1 MRQVSRLFPR
11 FLQNAFP
18 TAKWNEYRTSAVEEL
33 LDESFSQPFLS
44 RLGKSGN
51 NRGQR
56 RVISTEG
63 LYMEPGAGARL
74 LELVEQH
81 YTLLYRY
88 GFRLSGSA
96 ADAEDLTQ
104 QTFLTAQ
111 SRLDQLRDPERAKA
125 WLYTILR
132 NHYLKECRHRNCVS
146 IQSLETVA
154 EPACD
159 ARDIPVD
166 SERLQQV
173 LNELPEE
180 FRTPLILFYF
190 EEFTYKDIA
199 EQMEVPVGTVM
210 SRLSRAKAFL
220 RSRLAT
226 AERAPGSPDASRTNG
241 TATQT
246 EPQWTA

>member
-1 MRQVSRLFPR
+1 
-11 FLQNAFP
+11 
-18 TAKWNEYRTSAVEEL
+18 
-33 LDESFSQPFLS
+33 
-44 RLGKSGN
+44 
-51 NRGQR
+51 
-56 RVISTEG
+56 
-63 LYMEPGAGARL
+63 MEPGAGARL

-88 GFRLSGSA
+88 GYRLTGTA

-125 WLYTILR
+125 WLCTILR
-132 NHYLKECRHRNCVS
+132 NHYLKERRHRNCIA

-154 EPACD
+154 EPAFD
-159 ARDIPVD
+159 ARDIAVD

-226 AERAPGSPDASRTNG
+226 PSSEALKANG
-241 TATQT
+241 TAAHAQ
-246 EPQWTA
+246 PQWTA

>member
-1 MRQVSRLFPR
+1 M
-11 FLQNAFP
+11 
-18 TAKWNEYRTSAVEEL
+18 
-33 LDESFSQPFLS
+33 
-44 RLGKSGN
+44 G
-51 NRGQR
+51 
-56 RVISTEG
+56 
-63 LYMEPGAGARL
+63 PGAGARL

-81 YTLLYRY
+81 YTLLYRFA
-88 GFRLSGSA
+88 FRLTGSR

-111 SRLDQLRDPERAKA
+111 ARLDQLREPERAKA
-125 WLYTILR
+125 WLCTILR
-132 NHYLKECRHRNCVS
+132 NQYLKECRHRNCVPM
-146 IQSLETVA
+146 QSLETIA
-154 EPACD
+154 EPVFD
-159 ARDIPVD
+159 AREIAFD

-190 EEFTYKDIA
+190 EEFSYKEVA

-226 AERAPGSPDASRTNG
+226 VDRSSLSDPEASHTNG
-241 TATQT
+241 TPTHPK
-246 EPQWTA
+246 PQWTA